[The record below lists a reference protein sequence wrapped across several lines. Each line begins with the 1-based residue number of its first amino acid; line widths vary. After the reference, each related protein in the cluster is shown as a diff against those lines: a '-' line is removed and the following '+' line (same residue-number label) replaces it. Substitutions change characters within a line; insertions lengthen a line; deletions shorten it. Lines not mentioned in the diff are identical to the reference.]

1 MKVNK
6 RNLLVVTLSIIFST
20 ISGII
25 THDLII
31 GGTILLTSLLCP
43 YYQSIGKKSS
53 FIIGL
58 INCLLMSYAC
68 FKNHLYGTFLL
79 CILFIAPSQIMG
91 FINWNK
97 NQDDYKN
104 VKVREFTFKNSIII
118 IASCIIGSFIL
129 GYLLSLIPSQNLAFM
144 DASSNCINICATI
157 LMVLRFKESW
167 WVFIFNNIIDL
178 TIWIIMTINRGSGS
192 WMVLLSSL
200 AYFLINIY
208 GIIKWS
214 IEAKKNKFNKEQR
227 V

>member
-1 MKVNK
+1 MMKINK
-6 RNLLVVTLSIIFST
+6 RNLLVVVLSIMVSI
-20 ISGII
+20 ISGIL
-25 THDLII
+25 TRDLII
-31 GGTILLTSLLCP
+31 GGSILLTSLLCP

-58 INCLLMSYAC
+58 INCLLMAYAC
-68 FKNHLYGTFLL
+68 FKNNLYGTFLL
-79 CILFIAPSQIMG
+79 CILFVAPSQIIG
-91 FINWNK
+91 FINWNR
-97 NQDDYKN
+97 NQDEDKN
-104 VKVREFTFKNSIII
+104 VKVRDFTFKNSIII
-118 IASCIIGSFIL
+118 IFSCIIGSFVL

-178 TIWIIMTINRGSGS
+178 AIWIIMTINHGSGS

-200 AYFLINIY
+200 AYFLINVY

-214 IEAKKNKFNKEQR
+214 IEAKKNKISKE
-227 V
+227 